1 MMNIAAERARLSP
14 DFDIGHYEPSK
25 RLFLGLSRG
34 WGWFATGVGLRAAG
48 SKSHA
53 HAD

>member
-34 WGWFATGVGLRAAG
+34 WGWFAAWRWPPRPSRG
-48 SKSHA
+48 
-53 HAD
+53 